1 MPMRFSARVLIG
13 GIGLWIASA
22 IVPGI
27 HLEGGWTLIGA
38 AFLFG
43 LANAVVKPIAVILTL
58 PITILSLGFFLLV
71 INAAMLGLVASLLDR
86 FSIDGFFSALLGA
99 IVVSVVGWFAS
110 WSVGSDGRVEV
121 IRVED
126 RHRD

>member
-1 MPMRFSARVLIG
+1 MRFSARVLIG

-27 HLEGGWTLIGA
+27 HLEGPWTLLAA

-43 LANAVVKPIAVILTL
+43 LANAIVKPIAVLLTL
-58 PITILSLGFFLLV
+58 PLTILSLGLFLLV
-71 INAAMLGLVASLLDR
+71 INAAMLGLVASLLES
-86 FSIDGFFSALLGA
+86 FSIDGFFSAVAGA
-99 IVVSVVGWFAS
+99 LIVSVVGWFAS
-110 WSVGSDGRVEV
+110 WSIAPDGRVEV

-126 RHRD
+126 RGPH